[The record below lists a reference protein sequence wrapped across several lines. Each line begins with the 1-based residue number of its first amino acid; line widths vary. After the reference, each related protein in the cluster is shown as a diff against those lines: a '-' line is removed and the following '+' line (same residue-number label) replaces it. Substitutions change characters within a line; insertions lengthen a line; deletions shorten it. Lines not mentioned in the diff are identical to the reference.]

1 MHTRDIM
8 EPTTTSTPYT
18 TNEAASGGPTPF
30 PVAGQAA
37 SATASGAAAEARSH
51 DPGAAAAA
59 APAVHDLLDRVTQR
73 AHDAVDGVSN
83 RISSTLDGLQ
93 GGVSSVGDTRDAWL
107 ESAREAIRQHP
118 FAALGGAVLVGLALR
133 SVLSSR
139 D

>member
-1 MHTRDIM
+1 M
-8 EPTTTSTPYT
+8 EQTTSKPYT
-18 TNEAASGGPTPF
+18 TNEAASGEPTPF
-30 PVAGQAA
+30 PVGGQAA

-51 DPGAAAAA
+51 DPSAGAAAA
-59 APAVHDLLDRVTQR
+59 PVVHDLIDRVTQR

-83 RISSTLDGLQ
+83 RITSTLDGLQ
-93 GGVSSVGDTRDAWL
+93 GGVSSVGDTRDEWL